1 MLCKLKF
8 FFIKNKLKRYISEA
22 QNPRVDKSKF
32 LSSKETQDKLDVLK
46 LKEKTFSSTLLEFID
61 KKEITDVECYKSAN
75 IDRKLFSKIRS
86 NDDYKPSKNTVFAF
100 AIALRLDLQETDV
113 LLASA
118 GYSLSHSFLTD
129 IIVEFF
135 IKHKKYDINQI
146 NFALEDYKQSPLGSF

>member
-1 MLCKLKF
+1 MFCKLRF

-22 QNPRVDKSKF
+22 QNPKIGRSKF
-32 LSSKETQDKLDVLK
+32 LSSKETEDKLDVLK
-46 LKEKTFSSTLLEFID
+46 LQEKAFSGTLLDFID
-61 KKEITDVECYKSAN
+61 KKKMTDVECYKRAN

-100 AIALRLDLQETDV
+100 AVALKLDLQETDA

-135 IKHKKYDINQI
+135 IKQKKYDINQI
-146 NFALEDYKQSPLGSF
+146 NLALEDYKQPPLGSF